1 MGELEMSTMI
11 TAGETLI
18 SSETISSSSSDPYAW
33 DTTSG
38 LPADSPAMM
47 KALREDSKKMAE
59 ALNEPEI
66 LKLLQD
72 DDVSGFSALAQRC
85 FQVIMMKAFLT
96 LAMHGAQCA
105 LHRMNEI
112 HACTRT
118 SVFRNRIPEK

>member
-1 MGELEMSTMI
+1 MGEQDMSTLI
-11 TAGETLI
+11 TLEDNVI
-18 SSETISSSSSDPYAW
+18 SSGTSNGSSSDPYAW

-66 LKLLQD
+66 LKLLQN

-85 FQVIMMKAFLT
+85 FQVCSETPASN
-96 LAMHGAQCA
+96 LA
-105 LHRMNEI
+105 
-112 HACTRT
+112 RT
-118 SVFRNRIPEK
+118 EYCEDQE

>member
-1 MGELEMSTMI
+1 MGEQDMSTPI
-11 TAGETLI
+11 TVEDVI
-18 SSETISSSSSDPYAW
+18 SSGASNGSSSDPYAW

-85 FQVIMMKAFLT
+85 FQVLLRK
-96 LAMHGAQCA
+96 GP
-105 LHRMNEI
+105 R
-112 HACTRT
+112 
-118 SVFRNRIPEK
+118 